1 MEVVSG
7 SNREFLYL
15 RNWLWVMEMK
25 KAFGN
30 SLKEHIM
37 LVMQSRGRRGKER
50 QDVSVERKPAP
61 EFSLT
66 HWNIR

>member
-37 LVMQSRGRRGKER
+37 LVMESRGRRGKER
-50 QDVSVERKPAP
+50 QDVSIERKPAP